1 MPRFAS
7 AFTSFLS
14 LQGFSSRVQSGMPG
28 DAAELTWIDVY
39 MSIVGMLMVFA
50 VIENI
55 YVQYVNE
62 HCSERSAFR
71 IDQASRF
78 VFPVSYILLLI
89 MALAA
94 KNNVNVAYGITH
106 AYLG

>member
-78 VFPVSYILLLI
+78 VFPLSFVVPLI
-89 MALAA
+89 FSLAA
-94 KNNVNVAYGITH
+94 QNHVGVV
-106 AYLG
+106 